1 MEGVKLGLGVGETS
15 KGVAETEDVV
25 MVVGVNGNQVGD
37 EVGVKVRV
45 VVGVAVARLFPSA
58 SESERPPRSKP
69 IETRA
74 MTIPRNTC
82 LKIFIAVSL
91 QATLPRPASGH

>member
-58 SESERPPRSKP
+58 SGCMLVTVMPSICP
-69 IETRA
+69 
-74 MTIPRNTC
+74 
-82 LKIFIAVSL
+82 LY
-91 QATLPRPASGH
+91 Q